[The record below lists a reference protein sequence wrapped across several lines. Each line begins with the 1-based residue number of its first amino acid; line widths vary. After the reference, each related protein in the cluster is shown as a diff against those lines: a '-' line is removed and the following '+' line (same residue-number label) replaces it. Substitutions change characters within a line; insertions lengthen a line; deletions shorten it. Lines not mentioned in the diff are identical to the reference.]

1 MRPEELFV
9 FAGAG
14 ASCSAPAGRP
24 MFNQIRDHLL
34 VQLNLDQYVPGDE
47 EPTRKAMVGAGLA
60 PEPFMLALQ
69 RSDIDITGW
78 LLALLG
84 GGAPNAA
91 HRVLVQ
97 LSQAGAAVWTVNFD
111 KLIERAEE
119 GVLPVG
125 ASRAPF

>member
-1 MRPEELFV
+1 
-9 FAGAG
+9 
-14 ASCSAPAGRP
+14 